1 MSDFAMNLTKNKK
14 SRINKKESQSLADK
28 SMKRIHEANKSI
40 KTKIGCELR
49 KRMANAEN
57 AALLRESLKEVWE

>member
-1 MSDFAMNLTKNKK
+1 MSDFPMNLTKNKK
-14 SRINKKESQSLADK
+14 HRISKKESQSLADK

-40 KTKIGCELR
+40 KTKIGCALH
-49 KRMANAEN
+49 KRRVKAEN